1 MHLGQKRTR
10 SLMEHRS
17 SSVTSIIFLQLKQV
31 QVNLVIG
38 AEKDC
43 PDCTGAVGKMA
54 GGSSRIGGSESIPGD
69 LRSGLAILNLDFKCV
84 LSHFTFFLLI
94 TPVQTLVIIGSTR
107 SFTWNNVVC

>member
-69 LRSGLAILNLDFKCV
+69 LRSGLDILYRLHFSFPNLINSF
-84 LSHFTFFLLI
+84 LSDLY
-94 TPVQTLVIIGSTR
+94 SEK
-107 SFTWNNVVC
+107 